1 MKPIFP
7 SAMGGDLL
15 KITHFSNAS
24 RMADGVKLFQVGDAC
39 KAEAQAAPP
48 SAPTKA
54 KATSASGGKHITE
67 AISSFLYY
75 GCFAH
80 YESTFGTTEE
90 LGYLVPIKSD
100 TQVEVLLSKERFK
113 GENELPP
120 FLAGTFRT

>member
-24 RMADGVKLFQVGDAC
+24 RMANGVKPFQVGDAC
-39 KAEAQAAPP
+39 KAEARATPP

-54 KATSASGGKHITE
+54 KAMSASGGKHVAE

-90 LGYLVPIKSD
+90 PGYLVPIESD
-100 TQVEVLLSKERFK
+100 TQVEVLLSKEWFK
-113 GENELPP
+113 GENEPPP
-120 FLAGTFRT
+120 FLASAFRT